1 MSSNHENNTDVTQ
14 ESGQVVMDA
23 GQLAHIMNALLDR
36 IQAAPVAPMPGAAM
50 DMVREQRVNWGQLPK
65 LDLSNGAELDSWFLS
80 FEARMT
86 AARILEENWPL
97 RFLECPMVEED
108 IKVRVRLL
116 LPGTYQEVRRTLLK
130 EHGPIDPV
138 NYFRLELY
146 RVRGSHREEVREAL
160 MKILTKLNR
169 AADDDRREKLLPQD
183 LCYPFMNAFPS
194 SVKAALER
202 QFALAFA
209 QVDPFEHLF
218 RLAPS
223 KQSVSADLHVLG
235 VEEEASSSRSVVESC
250 TYEDEADPGCDGCCC
265 YLQQRQPQSPNPGQR
280 RPAKRRFATGTSSL
294 NTKTPRVEQGPCQRC
309 GFTSHPDRGCPAI
322 GKTCSVCGFQGH
334 FARACRKRQ
343 QTQVASSKSQGPFPK
358 RPARQ

>member
-1 MSSNHENNTDVTQ
+1 MNRIMDRLLTVTPSAPSPVVPVDV
-14 ESGQVVMDA
+14 VK
-23 GQLAHIMNALLDR
+23 
-36 IQAAPVAPMPGAAM
+36 
-50 DMVREQRVNWGQLPK
+50 EQRVNWGQLPK
-65 LDLSNGAELDSWFLS
+65 LDLSEGAELDSWFLS

-97 RFLECPMVEED
+97 RFLECPMVDED

-138 NYFRLELY
+138 NFFKLELH
-146 RVRGSHREEVREAL
+146 RTRGNNREDVREAL

-183 LCYPFMNAFPS
+183 LCYPFMNAFPQG
-194 SVKAALER
+194 VKASLER

-209 QVDPFEHLF
+209 QADPFEHLF

-223 KQSVSADLHVLG
+223 KQSVSADLNLMG
-235 VEEEASSSRSVVESC
+235 TEEQTLSARRAMTSRIVSE
-250 TYEDEADPGCDGCCC
+250 ENDQGQCCC
-265 YLQQRQPQSPNPGQR
+265 YMQSRPQQQAGVVQQR
-280 RPAKRRFATGTSSL
+280 RPGKRKFLPMVASSE
-294 NTKTPRVEQGPCQRC
+294 TVSKRAPCQRC
-309 GFTSHPDRGCPAI
+309 GYGQHPDRPCPAI
-322 GKTCSVCGFQGH
+322 GKTCSVCGGLGH
-334 FARACRKRQ
+334 FAQACWNKTGMQ
-343 QTQVASSKSQGPFPK
+343 SAKQQGPFQE

>member
-1 MSSNHENNTDVTQ
+1 
-14 ESGQVVMDA
+14 MDA

-36 IQAAPVAPMPGAAM
+36 IQAAPVAPIPGAAM
-50 DMVREQRVNWGQLPK
+50 EVVREQRVNWGQLPK
-65 LDLSNGAELDSWFLS
+65 LDLSNGSELDSWFLS

-97 RFLECPMVEED
+97 RFLECPMVDED

-138 NYFRLELY
+138 NFFRLELY
-146 RVRGSHREEVREAL
+146 RVRGNSREEVREAL

-169 AADDDRREKLLPQD
+169 AADDDRREQLLPRD
-183 LCYPFMNAFPS
+183 LCYPFMNAFPQG
-194 SVKAALER
+194 VKAALER

-209 QVDPFEHLF
+209 QADPFEHLF

-223 KQSVSADLHVLG
+223 KQSISADLHLLEAEGQVLP
-235 VEEEASSSRSVVESC
+235 SRSVVAS
-250 TYEDEADPGCDGCCC
+250 TDYEEEAEAVGNECCC
-265 YLQQRQPQSPNPGQR
+265 YLQQRQQQQPPNPSQR
-280 RPAKRRFATGTSSL
+280 RPAKRRFVTPAPSS
-294 NTKTPRVEQGPCQRC
+294 NSNAKTPRTEQGPCQRC
-309 GFTSHPDRGCPAI
+309 GYAAHPDRACPAI
-322 GKTCSVCGFQGH
+322 GKECAACGIQGH
-334 FARACRKRQ
+334 FAQACRKRQ
-343 QTQVASSKSQGPFPK
+343 QPQGSTSWQQGPFPK